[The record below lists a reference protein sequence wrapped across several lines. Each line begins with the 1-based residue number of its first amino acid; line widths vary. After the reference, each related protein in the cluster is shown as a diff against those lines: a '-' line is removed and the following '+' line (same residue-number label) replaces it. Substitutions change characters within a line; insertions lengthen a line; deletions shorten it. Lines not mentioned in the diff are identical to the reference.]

1 MLHLKWERFMKK
13 IKVSLESVREEI
25 ESFYD
30 YKKWH
35 FLTLNGLALAENKME
50 VQWIFSKYEALDE
63 VVVYY
68 AEIEYTETIPS
79 IVDMIPSA
87 IISQREIVD
96 MFGVKVDGSEKG
108 LYLDE
113 DSMQRP
119 LSGCSI

>member
-1 MLHLKWERFMKK
+1 MKK
-13 IKVSLESVREEI
+13 IKVSLESVRDEI

-35 FLTLNGLALAENKME
+35 FLTLNGLALDEKKME
-50 VQWIFSKYEALDE
+50 VQWIFSKYEAMDE
-63 VVVYY
+63 VVVYF
-68 AEIEYTETIPS
+68 AEIEYTDTIPS
-79 IVDMIPSA
+79 VVDMIPSA

>member
-1 MLHLKWERFMKK
+1 MKK
-13 IKVSLESVREEI
+13 IKVSLESVRDEI
-25 ESFYD
+25 KSFYD
-30 YKKWH
+30 YKQWH
-35 FLTLNGLALAENKME
+35 LLTLNGLALAENKME
-50 VQWIFSKYEALDE
+50 VQWIFSKYEAMDE
-63 VVVYY
+63 IVVYY
-68 AEIEYTETIPS
+68 TEIENTETIPS